1 MPVQP
6 LSLRGRALAALAR
19 REHSHAE
26 LERKLAPHAESMEQL
41 AQVLQQLQAEG
52 WLSNERFVQSLVR
65 RRAPKL
71 GVARIKLELL
81 QHDLTPEQTRTE
93 LEHLKQTE
101 YERALAL
108 WRRKYEQPAQTDQ
121 ERARQARFLAGRG
134 FAAEVIRRLLYRAG
148 NDD

>member
-1 MPVQP
+1 
-6 LSLRGRALAALAR
+6 
-19 REHSHAE
+19 
-26 LERKLAPHAESMEQL
+26 
-41 AQVLQQLQAEG
+41 VLQQLQAEG

-93 LEHLKQTE
+93 LEYLKQTE
-101 YERALAL
+101 YERALVL
-108 WRRKYEQPAQTDQ
+108 WRRKYDQPAQTAQ

>member
-1 MPVQP
+1 VAVRP

-19 REHSHAE
+19 REHSRAE
-26 LERKLAPHAESMEQL
+26 LERKLAPHAESPEQL

-65 RRAPKL
+65 RRAHKQ
-71 GVARIKLELL
+71 GVARIQQELS
-81 QHDLTPEQTRTE
+81 QHRLSSEETQAE
-93 LEHLKQTE
+93 LALLKHTE

-108 WRRKYEQPAQTDQ
+108 WCKKFDQLAQTPQ

-134 FAAEVIRRLLYRAG
+134 FAAAIVHRLVHHG
-148 NDD
+148 KSSD

>member
-19 REHSHAE
+19 REHSRVE
-26 LERKLAPHAESMEQL
+26 LERKLAPHAESAEQL
-41 AQVLQQLQAEG
+41 AQVLQQLQTEG

-65 RRAPKL
+65 RRGSKL
-71 GVARIKLELL
+71 GVARVRQELS
-81 QHDLTPEQTRTE
+81 QHRLSSDEVQAE

-101 YERALAL
+101 AERARAL
-108 WRRKYEQPAQTDQ
+108 WQKKFEQAGQTPQ

-134 FAAEVIRRLLYRAG
+134 FASEVIRRLVYQGAS
-148 NDD
+148 DD

>member
-1 MPVQP
+1 
-6 LSLRGRALAALAR
+6 

-41 AQVLQQLQAEG
+41 AQVMQQLQAEG

-81 QHDLTPEQTRTE
+81 QHHLTPEQTRTE